1 MKLNYDCIRD
11 LLICLEERL
20 QLQDNLPLSEIIN
33 DLEYQEADILYSTEK
48 LIEAEYIVATLEFS
62 DCCEIYICDYHSITF
77 AGHDFLNSIRDAS
90 VWNKIKPEIN
100 IRSAPFE
107 VIKSVGSG
115 LLLSFLKSHLG
126 I

>member
-1 MKLNYDCIRD
+1 M
-11 LLICLEERL
+11 
-20 QLQDNLPLSEIIN
+20 PLSEII
-33 DLEYQEADILYSTEK
+33 DSLDYEEADILYSTEK
-48 LIEAEYIVATLEFS
+48 LVEAEYIVATLEFS
-62 DCCEIYICDYHSITF
+62 DCHEMYICNYHSITF
-77 AGHDFLNSIRDAS
+77 AGHDFLHSIRDTS

-115 LLLSFLKSHLG
+115 LLLSFLRSHFG